1 MAACAGLVGLEVD
14 YCMISKGF
22 MDFGLKNED
31 NSGRFN
37 MYNYLNRRVILDY
50 AHNIEGYRAIISSL
64 RKIKGD
70 NDLIGVIGIPG
81 DRKDDIGYA
90 IGEICANNF
99 DKIVIKEDKDKRG
112 RKSGEIAD
120 ILEKSILKTNENA
133 NLKICLDEVQALKYA
148 IDISNKGDIIV
159 VFYEKLDSLL
169 EFINEEPNKQLDTFD
184 EEYKQYSNTL

>member
-1 MAACAGLVGLEVD
+1 ML
-14 YCMISKGF
+14 IIF
-22 MDFGLKNED
+22 
-31 NSGRFN
+31 
-37 MYNYLNRRVILDY
+37 
-50 AHNIEGYRAIISSL
+50 EGYRAIISSL

-120 ILEKSILKTNENA
+120 ILEKSILKTNKNA

-148 IDISNKGDIIV
+148 IDMSNKGDMIV